1 MSLSRKRR
9 KELKKLKGS
18 AADLWDSQQDVLNH
32 ANEVAR
38 EVSRQL
44 GNFSKEQV
52 APVVRDTYEHRVV
65 PTVDRG
71 IKYSRNAVDGVKH
84 GISHGVVPAV
94 GGVVGTVLSIGDI
107 AKDTR
112 VQSAL
117 RRLHVPEQV
126 LPAKKG
132 AGAGTVIAIG
142 LGVLAAAGVAYAVW
156 QTFRAD
162 DELWVS
168 DEEPAAS

>member
-52 APVVRDTYEHRVV
+52 VPVVRDTYEHRVV

-71 IKYSRNAVDGVKH
+71 IKVSRNAVDGVRK
-84 GISHGVVPAV
+84 GISDGVVPAV

-112 VQSAL
+112 VQAAL

-132 AGAGTVIAIG
+132 VSAGTVIAIG